1 MFAGYL
7 PRQESALS
15 QRRRRA
21 RWHMTESVPL
31 AGVPFANVEE
41 IVVGIERMQES
52 WIVSAH
58 REPITCLC
66 VHGLSLFSAGRDAL
80 LILYDLA
87 PTHEREPP
95 ELLATFT
102 LPRVATSIAADRS
115 RIYAATG
122 SCDIDVVDWSQDEGM
137 IISMGAPLEGHT
149 RTVTALAVH
158 DGLLYSSANDRTV
171 RLWDGPQPLMTLAE
185 GVDPFGS
192 VSVLHDRLVS
202 TAHAGGPAISLWRY
216 SLLQVK
222 ARSSFSLAGLFASR
236 TAEAPVRAARH
247 SPNPTPAPLAPTLA
261 PPQTHP

>member
-1 MFAGYL
+1 
-7 PRQESALS
+7 
-15 QRRRRA
+15 
-21 RWHMTESVPL
+21 MTESVPL
-31 AGVPFANVEE
+31 AGVPFGNVEE

-80 LILYDLA
+80 LILYDLT

-102 LPRVATSIAADRS
+102 LPRVATSIATDRS

-222 ARSSFSLAGLFASR
+222 ERSSFSLAALFASR

-247 SPNPTPAPLAPTLA
+247 SPTPTPAPLAPTLA
-261 PPQTHP
+261 PPQTNP

>member
-1 MFAGYL
+1 
-7 PRQESALS
+7 
-15 QRRRRA
+15 
-21 RWHMTESVPL
+21 MTESVPP

-122 SCDIDVVDWSQDEGM
+122 SSDIDVVEWSQDEGM
-137 IISMGAPLEGHT
+137 IISMGAPLCGHT
-149 RTVTALAVH
+149 RTVTAK
-158 DGLLYSSANDRTV
+158 G
-171 RLWDGPQPLMTLAE
+171 
-185 GVDPFGS
+185 
-192 VSVLHDRLVS
+192 
-202 TAHAGGPAISLWRY
+202 
-216 SLLQVK
+216 
-222 ARSSFSLAGLFASR
+222 
-236 TAEAPVRAARH
+236 
-247 SPNPTPAPLAPTLA
+247 
-261 PPQTHP
+261 